1 MPKSK
6 NKRKNG
12 NRKGSTWA
20 RTIAKQ
26 SQGKRDEIDATVA
39 RITKEMLGS
48 INPGLD
54 MVIENSKAKAKEFS
68 ERRLERLG

>member
-20 RTIAKQ
+20 RTIAKDNQ
-26 SQGKRDEIDATVA
+26 QRQNKIDARVA
-39 RITKEMLGS
+39 RITKEMLG
-48 INPGLD
+48 
-54 MVIENSKAKAKEFS
+54 
-68 ERRLERLG
+68 

>member
-12 NRKGSTWA
+12 NRKGSTWG
-20 RTIAKQ
+20 RTIAKDNQ
-26 SQGKRDEIDATVA
+26 QRQNKIDANFA
-39 RITKEMLGS
+39 RITKEMSGFVSSEDLVV
-48 INPGLD
+48 
-54 MVIENSKAKAKEFS
+54 MNSELKAKEFS